1 MSEATK
7 KIFISHRS
15 LDSKIVNELV
25 QYMENVGIE
34 KDEIFYT
41 SADSTGAR
49 FELGPE
55 VKKALNEAEVFV
67 VVLSDNYFNSVYCCN
82 ELGFLWANNKN
93 VVVFGLPGIDSPKD
107 YHGFVSDWMNRRL
120 NNPRHID
127 FLYDQLKKYSNKKDL
142 STLKL
147 NEYKDFYIE
156 KVDKIIDEWSK
167 SKLKKE
173 VVKYTPEK
181 IFDIDT
187 LVGNGYYSDK
197 ELMFFKYLIDTNNY
211 TWGFSENI
219 TCDVK
224 KWEKKNRLQP
234 FLSDELENFLIMLVR
249 KNYLNNKIVT
259 RKEYAIQDY
268 VGRNDGMARTMM
280 AVFGADENGETKH
293 NYFEM
298 DERLFR
304 AIVRADEK
312 TLKLL
317 QKIENQHKLKWY
329 QKYPKGK
336 K

>member
-55 VKKALNEAEVFV
+55 VKKAINEAEIYIAI
-67 VVLSDNYFNSVYCCN
+67 LSNNYFNSVYCCN

-93 VVVFGLPGIDSPKD
+93 VIVFGLPGIDSPKD
-107 YHGFVSDWMNRRL
+107 YCGFVADWMNRRL

-127 FLYDQLKKYSNKKDL
+127 FLYEQIKGYSIKQLPV
-142 STLKL
+142 LKL
-147 NEYKDFYIE
+147 NEYKDAYI
-156 KVDKIIDEWSK
+156 DKANKAIEEWS
-167 SKLKKE
+167 LNQAKKQSI
-173 VVKYTPEK
+173 KYSPEK
-181 IFDIDT
+181 IFEIDT
-187 LVGNGYYSDK
+187 LVANGYYSDK

-211 TWGFSENI
+211 IWGFTNNI
-219 TCDVK
+219 EQHVK
-224 KWEKKNRLQP
+224 KWEKKNRLKP
-234 FLSDELENFLIMLVR
+234 FLSEELENFLVMLVR
-249 KNYLNNKIVT
+249 KNYLSCKIEKT
-259 RKEYAIQDY
+259 KDALAQTY
-268 VGRNDGMARTMM
+268 VGKTDDLSKYMM
-280 AVFGADENGETKH
+280 AVLNANENGEKKY

-304 AIVRADEK
+304 AIVRANGE
-312 TLKLL
+312 TIKLL
-317 QKIENQHKLKWY
+317 QKELNKYRLKWY